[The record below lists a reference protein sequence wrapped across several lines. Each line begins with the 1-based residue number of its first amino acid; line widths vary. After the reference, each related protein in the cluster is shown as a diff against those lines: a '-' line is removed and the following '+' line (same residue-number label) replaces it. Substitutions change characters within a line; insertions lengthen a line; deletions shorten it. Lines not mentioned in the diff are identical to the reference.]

1 MTVMTGSSAV
11 RIADVASGGSPP
23 SDDVYVS
30 IRPEDLELHACR
42 PRDALNVLEGRVALI
57 SYLGNFVEY
66 VVESGG
72 REWRVQVHP
81 HDLFDI
87 GAEVFLELPPAC
99 CLCLPRETA

>member
-1 MTVMTGSSAV
+1 MA
-11 RIADVASGGSPP
+11 AGGSPP
-23 SDDVYVS
+23 SDDVYLS
-30 IRPEDLELHACR
+30 IRPEDVELHACR